1 MRLLLDTH
9 TVFWWFTKAASLSEH
24 ALALISD
31 PENTVVV
38 SAASAWELAI
48 KATTGKLDSLSIAVD
63 LHRLVQEEAFAALP
77 ITFEHAAR
85 AGLLPSHHRDP
96 FDRLLVAQAQA
107 FNMPIVSADSVLDR
121 YDIQRIW

>member
-1 MRLLLDTH
+1 MKLLLDTH
-9 TVFWWFTKAASLSEH
+9 TVFWWFTKVANLSER
-24 ALALISD
+24 ARSLISD
-31 PENTVVV
+31 SENTVVV

-48 KATTGKLDSLSIAVD
+48 KANSGKLDSLSIAVD
-63 LHRLVQEEAFAALP
+63 LHRLVQEEAFVALP
-77 ITFEHAAR
+77 ISFEHATR

-107 FNMPIVSADSVLDR
+107 LNMPIVSADSVLDQ